1 MASAPFKVKAL
12 FEYSSPHDDDLTFP
26 VGQIITV
33 TGIEDDDWYFGE
45 YDLDGGSKNEGIFP
59 RNFVEKYEPVA
70 PPRPTRSRPKK
81 DPEPTAIPPAEP
93 EPSDEPE
100 PNPSPPHHDPVLESD
115 EEGPASSHPPPP
127 LEPQGQPEPVS
138 APMGSSDATHPPI
151 GKRAPPEEILPPQAT
166 ISAPPILKAADP
178 APTPPASIKPGP
190 PQQKPGPPPVAGKP
204 TSSAF
209 KDRIAAFNKPAAP
222 PVAPFKPSGLGS
234 GSAGFIKKP
243 FVAPP
248 PSRNAFVP
256 TSQNAPFLANMYR
269 LDEDPEVKEQEP
281 EIQENAEKVGLTRSS
296 TQDVG
301 DAGEKP
307 MSLKERLALLQK
319 QQLETAQRHAE
330 AAARKEKP
338 KRPPKKRLES
348 HDSAPAVA
356 EDPVPGL
363 ERQDTQETAG
373 RAAIDEPVQRMPPPK
388 RKPSKGTNE
397 DIQDGNEADM
407 SGAGDTTEGPDE
419 LTEREGVDD
428 KLKKRLSPAPAP
440 PARQQEEEL
449 KEDGNEGEEEGEKE
463 EDDVDPQIRRK
474 EELRARMAKISGGG
488 MGMGG
493 MFGIPM
499 PMMGGPPHGPPKK
512 KKAEPVEEAKEEDIR
527 ETAPVPIP
535 AMVALPGM
543 SVSRPPKPAREP
555 HEEMAETTA
564 PSASSAPVA
573 REIEEEESRPETSQD
588 KPPPE
593 CM

>member
-45 YDLDGGSKNEGIFP
+45 YDLDGGSKKEGIFP

-81 DPEPTAIPPAEP
+81 DPETPAILPPEP
-93 EPSDEPE
+93 ELSDVPE
-100 PNPSPPHHDPVLESD
+100 PNLSSPHHDPVLEPD
-115 EEGPASSHPPPP
+115 EEGPASSHPPP
-127 LEPQGQPEPVS
+127 LPQPQDRPEPV
-138 APMGSSDATHPPI
+138 PTPIGCSDAISLPA
-151 GKRAPPEEILPPQAT
+151 GKRVSQEDILPPQTTT
-166 ISAPPILKAADP
+166 ISAPPIPKAADP
-178 APTPPASIKPGP
+178 APPPPASTKRGP
-190 PQQKPGPPPVAGKP
+190 PQQRPGPPPVAGKP

-222 PVAPFKPSGLGS
+222 PVTPFKPSGLGS

-243 FVAPP
+243 FVAAP
-248 PSRNAFVP
+248 PSRNAFLP
-256 TSQNAPFLANMYR
+256 TSQNVPSPAKVYR
-269 LDEDPEVKEQEP
+269 REEDPEVKEQES
-281 EIQENAEKVGLTRSS
+281 EIKESAEKVGFTRSS
-296 TQDVG
+296 TQDID
-301 DAGEKP
+301 DAGERP

-338 KRPPKKRLES
+338 KRPPRKRLES
-348 HDSAPAVA
+348 HESAPAMA
-356 EDPVPGL
+356 EDPMPGL
-363 ERQDTQETAG
+363 ERQDIQETIG
-373 RAAIDEPVQRMPPPK
+373 RTAIDEPVQRLPPPK
-388 RKPSKGTNE
+388 RKPSKGANE

-419 LTEREGVDD
+419 LTEREGADD
-428 KLKKRLSPAPAP
+428 KLKKRLPPAPAP
-440 PARQQEEEL
+440 LDRHQEEES
-449 KEDGNEGEEEGEKE
+449 KEGEDDEEEEEE
-463 EDDVDPQIRRK
+463 EDDVDPEIRRK

-493 MFGIPM
+493 MFGMPM
-499 PMMGGPPHGPPKK
+499 PIMGAPPHAPPKK
-512 KKAEPVEEAKEEDIR
+512 KKTGMTEEAKEEDTR
-527 ETAPVPIP
+527 EIAPVPIP

-543 SVSRPPKPAREP
+543 PTSRTPQPAREP
-555 HEEMAETTA
+555 HEEIAEKTV
-564 PSASSAPVA
+564 PSASSAPRA
-573 REIEEEESRPETSQD
+573 REVKEEESLPEISQD

-593 CM
+593 CV